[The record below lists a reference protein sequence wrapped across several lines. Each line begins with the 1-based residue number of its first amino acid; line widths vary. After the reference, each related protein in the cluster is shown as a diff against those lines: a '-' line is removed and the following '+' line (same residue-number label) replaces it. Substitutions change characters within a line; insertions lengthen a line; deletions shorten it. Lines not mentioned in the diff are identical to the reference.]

1 MRKLQEVLRL
11 HFACHCSSREIAA
24 SCGTSPST
32 VSDYIARANAAG
44 LTWELIQPLA
54 EAELETRLF
63 RFPKRAVNIERAPID
78 FGWMHQELRHA
89 GVTLQL
95 LWSEYQ
101 LAAEQAGR
109 TSYQY
114 SQFCER
120 YRAWRGQRRLS
131 MRQTHRAGEKVF
143 IDYSGVRPKIV
154 DPKTGEVKL
163 VELFVAVLGASDYT
177 YAEVT
182 LTQRLPDFVGSFVRT
197 LEFFGAAPEIGVPDQ
212 LRSAVAKP
220 DRYDAEVNQ
229 LFFDCARHYGMAI
242 IPAPPRTPKGKA
254 KVENGVLIAQRWIL
268 ARLRHRTFF
277 SLEDLQRAV
286 AELVEELNNRQFTK
300 LPGTR
305 REAFLA
311 IDLPSMKPL
320 PAGRFELKER
330 KTARVNIDY
339 HVVFDERHY
348 SVPHQLTQKVVDVY
362 ASETLVEI
370 FHRGMRVASHRRSY
384 EHPRFPI
391 TSPEHRPKSHE
402 DYGSWPPERMLV
414 WAARFGD
421 QVEELVRRTMGRLA
435 RPEMSYRAV
444 LGILRCAEK
453 AGAERMNAAC
463 HRALAAAGAHGVPHR
478 RMIEEILKR
487 GLENQPLTAP
497 PMTRTHDHHE
507 NVRGADYYDKENNN
521 DHRRDRQQA
530 DTDETPR
537 PGKVLPGDVGNP
549 R

>member
-1 MRKLQEVLRL
+1 VTGEV
-11 HFACHCSSREIAA
+11 AQ
-24 SCGTSPST
+24 T
-32 VSDYIARANAAG
+32 
-44 LTWELIQPLA
+44 LT
-54 EAELETRLF
+54 EAELAIRLF
-63 RFPKRAVNIERAPID
+63 RFPNRAVNIDRVPID
-78 FGWMHQELRHA
+78 FDWVHQELRHA

-95 LWSEYQ
+95 LWGEYQ

-109 TSYQY
+109 TPYQY

-120 YRAWRGQRRLS
+120 YRTWRGQRRLS

-143 IDYSGVRPKIV
+143 IDYSGVRPKIF
-154 DPKTGEVKL
+154 DQKTGEAQA
-163 VELFVAVLGASDYT
+163 VELFVAVLGASDYA
-177 YAEVT
+177 YAEAT
-182 LTQRLPDFVGSFVRT
+182 LTQTLPDFVGSFVRT
-197 LEFFGAAPEIGVPDQ
+197 LEYFGAAPEIGVPDQ

-220 DRYDAEVNQ
+220 DRYDAEINQ

-277 SLEDLQRAV
+277 SLEELQRAV
-286 AELVEELNNRQFTK
+286 AELVEELNNRRFAK

-305 REAFLA
+305 REAFLT
-311 IDLPSMKPL
+311 IDLPSMRPL
-320 PAGRFELKER
+320 PTTRFEMKEH

-339 HVVFDERHY
+339 HVTFDDRHY

-370 FHRGMRVASHRRSY
+370 FHRGSRVASHRRSY

-402 DYGSWPPERMLV
+402 DYGSWPPERMLA
-414 WAARFGD
+414 WAARFGPH
-421 QVEELVRRTMGRLA
+421 VEELVRRTLGRLA

-453 AGAERMNAAC
+453 AGAERMNDAC
-463 HRALAAAGAHGVPHR
+463 HRALTAAGAHGVPHR

-487 GLENQPLTAP
+487 GLESQPIASP
-497 PMTRTHDHHE
+497 PITNRTHAHHE
-507 NVRGADYYDKENNN
+507 NVRGADYYNKENEN
-521 DHRRDRQQA
+521 DSGRDHQQA
-530 DTDETPR
+530 DPDETSRSGQVPS
-537 PGKVLPGDVGNP
+537 GDVGHP
-549 R
+549 G